1 MERYMLEDIIQKKL
15 ENIGVKSEREEI
27 VRRDKEED
35 VSGSQEKEMNPKVKI
50 YYGKVDKIYKRS

>member
-1 MERYMLEDIIQKKL
+1 MEDTIQKKL

>member
-1 MERYMLEDIIQKKL
+1 MLEDIIQKKL

-35 VSGSQEKEMNPKVKI
+35 VSGSQEKEMNLKVF
-50 YYGKVDKIYKRS
+50 YYI